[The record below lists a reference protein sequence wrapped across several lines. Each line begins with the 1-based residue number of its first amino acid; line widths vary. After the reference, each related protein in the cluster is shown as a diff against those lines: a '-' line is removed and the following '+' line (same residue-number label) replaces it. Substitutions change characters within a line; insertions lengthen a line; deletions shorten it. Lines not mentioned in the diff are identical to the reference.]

1 MLRRDPNGKFLESG
15 IIFKKYQFCSG
26 KAIAIGKIKASVFQD
41 LLKVQNQ
48 EPMPVLFNSDI
59 NKKWWMFQGMFY
71 WENEG
76 LSSYE
81 VKALILEK
89 IKKKERKLKNAIA
102 LMEQEEVLNNGKRRE
117 PIPDDV
123 KVFVWQRDGGKCVVC
138 GSKELLEFDHII
150 PISKGGGNSA
160 RNLQLLCENCNR
172 SKGSKLI

>member
-1 MLRRDPNGKFLESG
+1 MLRRDPNGKFIESG

-48 EPMPVLFNSDI
+48 EPMPVLFSSDI

-81 VKALILEK
+81 I
-89 IKKKERKLKNAIA
+89 N
-102 LMEQEEVLNNGKRRE
+102 
-117 PIPDDV
+117 
-123 KVFVWQRDGGKCVVC
+123 VC
-138 GSKELLEFDHII
+138 
-150 PISKGGGNSA
+150 
-160 RNLQLLCENCNR
+160 
-172 SKGSKLI
+172 